1 MKSKRVGVMQQQ
13 QQQIGNKTEIHGAA
27 RNKHRNA

>member
-1 MKSKRVGVMQQQ
+1 MKSKRVGVMQQ